1 MSCIVKIAQALVLNL
16 YEQEITYLEGKYNP
30 RESTGHYAGHLW
42 QMIHKTG
49 KVYSGENWFTGIS
62 F

>member
-1 MSCIVKIAQALVLNL
+1 MSCIVKIAQALEIDL
-16 YEQEITYLEGKYNP
+16 YEQEITYLEEKYNP
-30 RESTGHYAGHLW
+30 RESTGHYAGYLW
-42 QMIHKTG
+42 QEIYKTR

>member
-1 MSCIVKIAQALVLNL
+1 MSYIVKIAQALELYL
-16 YEQEITYLEGKYNP
+16 YEQEITYLEEKYNP
-30 RESTGHYAGHLW
+30 RESTGHYAGYFW
-42 QMIHKTG
+42 QEIHKTG